1 MSLGFK
7 RHAKKISG
15 SGAFTDWE
23 WCGIMP
29 KSGRLSGNCTT
40 CKLLQVLKYKMAS
53 DTIQAYLNEIGRY
66 PLLTKAQEVML
77 GTQIQAWVAIQEKD
91 KSEYSEE
98 ELRIEK
104 IGIRARAKFINCNL
118 RLVVTIARKY
128 TRLAKTLD
136 FMDLIQEGNIG
147 LARAV
152 EKFDPTRGYAMSTY
166 AYWWIRQ
173 AIQRAM
179 QATDSTIR
187 LPIGTYDALHQI
199 RRTGERLSQSLGR
212 EPTLKE
218 ISDEIGIDLDDI
230 RKLLDAPRNAFSLD
244 KKCTDN
250 DDSSAVIDVIPD
262 PRNSNTIDD
271 AEERMNVEALYHALD
286 QYVDEQTKYIILER
300 HREKPTSWLELS
312 QTTGLSKGKLQAL
325 ERKGIQKC
333 ALLLSVKN
341 KLNL

>member
-1 MSLGFK
+1 
-7 RHAKKISG
+7 
-15 SGAFTDWE
+15 
-23 WCGIMP
+23 
-29 KSGRLSGNCTT
+29 
-40 CKLLQVLKYKMAS
+40 MAR

-77 GTQIQAWVAIQEKD
+77 GTQVQAWIAIQD
-91 KSEYSEE
+91 KGKENYSEE
-98 ELRIEK
+98 DLRIEK

-118 RLVVTIARKY
+118 RLVVNIARKY

-199 RRTGERLSQSLGR
+199 RRTGERLSQELKR
-212 EPTLKE
+212 EPTLTE
-218 ISDEIGIDLDDI
+218 ISDEVGMDVEDI

-244 KKCTDN
+244 KKCTDQ
-250 DDSSAVIDVIPD
+250 DDSSAIIDVVPD
-262 PRNSNTIDD
+262 PHNSNTIDD
-271 AEERMNVEALYHALD
+271 AEERINIETLYRALD
-286 QYVDEQTKYIILER
+286 EFVDEQTKYIILER
-300 HREKPTSWLELS
+300 HRDRPTPWSDLS
-312 QTTGLSKGKLQAL
+312 QATGLSKGKLQIM
-325 ERKGIQKC
+325 ERRGIQKC

>member
-1 MSLGFK
+1 
-7 RHAKKISG
+7 
-15 SGAFTDWE
+15 
-23 WCGIMP
+23 
-29 KSGRLSGNCTT
+29 
-40 CKLLQVLKYKMAS
+40 MAR

-77 GTQIQAWVAIQEKD
+77 GTQVQAWIAIQSKD
-91 KSEYSEE
+91 REAYSED

-118 RLVVTIARKY
+118 RLVVNIARKY

-187 LPIGTYDALHQI
+187 LPIGTYDALHQV
-199 RRTGERLSQSLGR
+199 RRAGERLSQELKR

-218 ISDEIGIDLDDI
+218 ISDEIGIDIEDI

-250 DDSSAVIDVIPD
+250 DDSSAIIDVVPD

-271 AEERMNVEALYHALD
+271 AEERINIEALYRALD
-286 QYVDEQTKYIILER
+286 EFVDEQTRYIILER
-300 HREKPTSWLELS
+300 HRDKPTSWSDLS
-312 QTTGLSKGKLQAL
+312 QATGLSKGKLQML
-325 ERKGIQKC
+325 ERRGIQKC

>member
-1 MSLGFK
+1 
-7 RHAKKISG
+7 
-15 SGAFTDWE
+15 
-23 WCGIMP
+23 
-29 KSGRLSGNCTT
+29 
-40 CKLLQVLKYKMAS
+40 MAR

-77 GTQIQAWVAIQEKD
+77 GTQIQAWMAIQDKD
-91 KSEYSEE
+91 REEYSEQD
-98 ELRIEK
+98 LRIEK
-104 IGIRARAKFINCNL
+104 IGTRARVKFINCNL
-118 RLVVTIARKY
+118 RLVVNIARKY
-128 TRLAKTLD
+128 TRLTKTLD

-199 RRTGERLSQSLGR
+199 RRADQRLSHSLKR
-212 EPTLKE
+212 EPTLNE
-218 ISDEIGIDLDDI
+218 ISEEIGIDVEDI
-230 RKLLDAPRNAFSLD
+230 RLLLNAPRVAFSLD
-244 KKCTDN
+244 KRCNDN

-262 PRNSNTIDD
+262 TRNSNTIDD
-271 AEERMNVEALYHALD
+271 AEERINSESLYRALD
-286 QYVDEQTKYIILER
+286 EFLDEQTKFIILER
-300 HREKPTSWLELS
+300 HKDKPATWAELS
-312 QTTGLSKGKLQAL
+312 QATGLSKGKLQAI